1 MNLKGILLLILV
13 SSLLIGTACAAGVN
27 DFKID
32 DTYKSVYEGEYYS
45 VHANDKQD
53 VGICIY
59 KNVDDDAY
67 DDKENDDVLDNV
79 IHHDGKE
86 YTLGDDD
93 MSLNK
98 TDDKTAVFKDYEH
111 ATHGASEVVK
121 KGNEEYIVVFWAKDS
136 SDFNDDKIN
145 SLLSDFN
152 KDNDVS
158 PVEF

>member
-79 IHHDGKE
+79 IHMTE
-86 YTLGDDD
+86 RNTLLET
-93 MSLNK
+93 MTCHSTRLMIKLQSSK
-98 TDDKTAVFKDYEH
+98 TMNMQPTEH
-111 ATHGASEVVK
+111 PK
-121 KGNEEYIVVFWAKDS
+121 
-136 SDFNDDKIN
+136 
-145 SLLSDFN
+145 
-152 KDNDVS
+152 
-158 PVEF
+158 